1 MAGTNHEGGAIVV
14 TGGAGGIGVAIATQL
29 AETGHRVVVADLDRD
44 GAEAVAERLGS
55 RVEAARLDVTDAAAC
70 QQLAAQVEADHGLAV
85 WINNA
90 GVFVPGPAFAADPA
104 ATDRMFAV
112 NTHGVINGSRAAL
125 DVFRSTGR
133 GHVVN
138 VVSLAGLVPPP
149 GETVYAATK
158 HAALAWSVGTLHD
171 LRLAGHRRLHVSA
184 VCPDGVWTPMLHE
197 RVDDPNAAASW
208 QGVLLQPEDVAR
220 VVLDVVARP
229 RPVVSVPRRRGTV
242 RLYAAFPRLVA
253 PFLRLIMWRARG
265 RQAAFR
271 RRHVPPGG

>member
-1 MAGTNHEGGAIVV
+1 MAGPSHGGAVVV
-14 TGGAGGIGVAIATQL
+14 TGGGGGIGAALATRL
-29 AETGHRVVVADLDRD
+29 ADAGRQVVVADLDRD
-44 GAEAVAERLGS
+44 GATAVADRLGA
-55 RVEAARLDVTDAAAC
+55 RVAAARLDVTDAAAC
-70 QQLAAQVEADHGLAV
+70 RQLAQQVQADHGLGV

-90 GVFVPGPAFAADPA
+90 GIFTPGPAFEADPA
-104 ATDRMFAV
+104 STERMFAV

-171 LRLAGHRRLHVSA
+171 LRLAGHRHIHVSA
-184 VCPDGVWTPMLHE
+184 VCPDGVWTPMLRD
-197 RVDDPNAAASW
+197 RVDDPHAAASW

-220 VVLDVVARP
+220 VVVDVVARP
-229 RPVVSVPRRRGTV
+229 RPVVSVPRRRGLV
-242 RLYAAFPRLVA
+242 RLYAAFPRLVG
-253 PFLRLIMWRARG
+253 PFLGMIMRRARAE
-265 RQAAFR
+265 QAAFR
-271 RRHVPPGG
+271 RRHTAGGG